1 MKIVCFDINS
11 FKFSPENKFEQLAD
25 CGKFIEEEEEEHQ
38 DFIAS
43 LQDVQVRKEQNR
55 RLEKLTLL
63 NPLFITLGCFWK
75 FLGEEQKL
83 ELENNPFY

>member
-11 FKFSPENKFEQLAD
+11 SKFSPENKFEQLAD

-43 LQDVQVRKEQNR
+43 LQDVQVRKEQN
-55 RLEKLTLL
+55 
-63 NPLFITLGCFWK
+63 
-75 FLGEEQKL
+75 L
-83 ELENNPFY
+83 ELENNPLLTVNPLFTANIEK